1 MSSPL
6 QRLRPKE
13 RRGSK
18 PRCHLLTH
26 GAPEAV
32 AKRLTLLVA
41 PLAVVSPDDR
51 WMPQGF
57 EHIEEAQLHRA
68 PRLLPPALGARLGEW
83 WLPAD
88 RQEARTPNFDLA
100 STCMIDDTPG
110 LLLIEAKAHA
120 AELQKEAVGRRV
132 QAVDP
137 EEAAKRE
144 ASHRT
149 IGAAI
154 ESARIG
160 LRSAT
165 NVEWRIDI
173 DDHYQMS
180 NRFAW
185 SWKLAE
191 LGIPVVLVY
200 LGFLRAGD
208 MSKPGEEPFADAAAW
223 DALVRD
229 HSAPLFPGDV
239 WDRRWAVN
247 GVPFIPLIRSI
258 ELPLE
263 SEDEP

>member
-1 MSSPL
+1 MSSL
-6 QRLRPKE
+6 IERLKPKE

-26 GAPEAV
+26 GATEAV
-32 AKRLTLLVA
+32 ARRLTALVSA
-41 PLAVVSPDDR
+41 FAVVSPNDR
-51 WMPQGF
+51 WMPRGF
-57 EHIEEAQLHRA
+57 VDLEEAQLHKA
-68 PRLLPPALGARLGEW
+68 PRLLPPALSARLGEW

-88 RQEARTPNFDLA
+88 RQDARTPNFDLA
-100 STCMIDDTPG
+100 STCKIDGTPG

-120 AELQKEAVGRRV
+120 AELQKEAIGRRLE
-132 QAVDP
+132 ATDP
-137 EEAAKRE
+137 KEAAKRT
-144 ASHRT
+144 ASHKT

-160 LRSAT
+160 LSSAT
-165 NVEWRIDI
+165 NFEWRIDR
-173 DDHYQMS
+173 DSHYQMS

-200 LGFLRAGD
+200 LGFVRAGD
-208 MSKPGEEPFADAAAW
+208 MSKPGEVPFANAAAW
-223 DALVRD
+223 DALVRA

-239 WDRRWAVN
+239 WDRRWDIN

-263 SEDEP
+263 SENEP